1 MWVPQPFQGFLLESS
16 THGLCASPESSQIL
30 ARKVTHKSSTALW
43 EMVQVSTASLKSA
56 VSSGRLHSAH
66 PVLVTLLGWKTITV
80 QNGSY
85 SGKKWEVTN
94 RKTRRNFQGKRLW
107 SPESCQQIPSFLANA
122 IGLTSGG
129 YLESMNFRNHRL
141 LDDPWDKSRTNEYK
155 WKVELW
161 LSWGEGGFKESVLVP
176 K

>member
-16 THGLCASPESSQIL
+16 THGLWASPESSQIL

-80 QNGSY
+80 QTGSY

-94 RKTRRNFQGKRLW
+94 RKTRRKLSGKEAMKSWELSTNSFSFSKCYWPHLGWLFGIYEFSKPQTSWW
-107 SPESCQQIPSFLANA
+107 SL
-122 IGLTSGG
+122 G
-129 YLESMNFRNHRL
+129 
-141 LDDPWDKSRTNEYK
+141 
-155 WKVELW
+155 
-161 LSWGEGGFKESVLVP
+161 
-176 K
+176 